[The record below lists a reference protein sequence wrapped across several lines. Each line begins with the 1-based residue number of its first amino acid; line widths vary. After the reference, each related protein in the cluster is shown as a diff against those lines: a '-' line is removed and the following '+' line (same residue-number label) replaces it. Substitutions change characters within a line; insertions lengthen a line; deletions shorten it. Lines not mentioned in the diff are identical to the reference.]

1 MLAAEEAYLG
11 VAGELVRFE
20 FDFPGGPIE
29 LEQMDFVETPVHIA
43 VMSRAPEQIHF
54 IDRRNSVVGFD
65 FFGLMGKLRAETQTP
80 RTKAQILDLL
90 RTEGEK
96 F

>member
-1 MLAAEEAYLG
+1 LAAEEGYLG
-11 VAGELVRFE
+11 LAGEPVRPE

-29 LEQMDFVETPVHIA
+29 LEQMDFVETLVHIA
-43 VMSRAPEQIHF
+43 IMSCFPEQIYF
-54 IDRRNSVVGFD
+54 IERGNSVAGFD